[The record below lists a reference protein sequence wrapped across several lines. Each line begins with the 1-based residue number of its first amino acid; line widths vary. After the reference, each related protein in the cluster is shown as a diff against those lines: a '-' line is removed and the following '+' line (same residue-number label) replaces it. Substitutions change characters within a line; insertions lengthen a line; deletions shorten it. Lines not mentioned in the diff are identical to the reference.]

1 MSNQKG
7 VTLISLIV
15 YIIVLT
21 IIISILSLV
30 SQMFFTNIKYIT
42 AKGKYVS
49 EFNKFNMYF
58 IKDVKNNK
66 DVLECKSNKIIL
78 EDGTIYTY
86 NSEENSIYRNKVKIC
101 NNISNCAFSISDTNK
116 DETGGIT
123 KKIVTVEML
132 IKGSKNL
139 KSTNE
144 YVLRYW

>member
-30 SQMFFTNIKYIT
+30 SQMFFTNIKYVT
-42 AKGKYVS
+42 EKGKYVS

>member
-7 VTLISLIV
+7 VKLISLIV

-21 IIISILSLV
+21 VIISILSLV
-30 SQMFFTNIKYIT
+30 SQMFFTNIKYVT
-42 AKGKYVS
+42 EKGKYVS

-86 NSEENSIYRNKVKIC
+86 NS
-101 NNISNCAFSISDTNK
+101 
-116 DETGGIT
+116 
-123 KKIVTVEML
+123 
-132 IKGSKNL
+132 
-139 KSTNE
+139 
-144 YVLRYW
+144 

>member
-42 AKGKYVS
+42 EKGKYVS

>member
-21 IIISILSLV
+21 VIISILSLV
-30 SQMFFTNIKYIT
+30 SQMFFTNIKYVT
-42 AKGKYVS
+42 EKGKYVS

>member
-21 IIISILSLV
+21 VIISILSLV

-42 AKGKYVS
+42 EKGKYVS